1 MGDFFIQPDECIKQV
16 ENLKQVKAKLQSAK
30 QQIEALRKE
39 ISRTQTDETLSR
51 ALQSV
56 ADELKAQETTSEAMG
71 NALNTIVG
79 LYKKTDGELEFKEQY
94 LTTKQKNN
102 KTDADSLDQWLDPDY
117 KLSKEEKKKT
127 KDMLDDYFAEG
138 TTAKN
143 LLDTNNPNY
152 AMVFRNS
159 MSDAELAQYQKMI
172 ALRNKTGLLSSITAG
187 ILGGTFLG
195 SLQDMLNEY
204 LSKAE
209 GYTFLDTSK
218 SSSLY
223 ANSLSQHK
231 LGTLA
236 GAFAANVALWEL
248 GSEALGGISKTL
260 KGGGK
265 VAESTLETG
274 SKAAENVIE
283 GSGNAVKGK
292 GAFNGEVANG
302 EGFGKLANKEITVT
316 QKGLDKV
323 KTHISNNGFDA
334 PENSAMINRIEA
346 ALKNGEKIT
355 GADASYYM
363 HELKE
368 STLMS
373 KGLLY
378 EEAHVAALETYQ
390 VSPFSVYHP
399 EVIQLNPSAW
409 GKSWFN
415 FWEIKK

>member
-1 MGDFFIQPDECIKQV
+1 MLVGDFFIQPDECIKQV

-248 GSEALGGISKTL
+248 GSEALGGISKAL

-265 VAESTLETG
+265 VAESMEKGVKAGLEIADDI
-274 SKAAENVIE
+274 SKQGQN
-283 GSGNAVKGK
+283 
-292 GAFNGEVANG
+292 AFNNFDINSAYVKPKHLSASGGNGAKFLGET
-302 EGFGKLANKEITVT
+302 KEIAEVIL
-316 QKGLDKV
+316 K
-323 KTHISNNGFDA
+323 DA
-334 PENSAMINRIEA
+334 I
-346 ALKNGEKIT
+346 
-355 GADASYYM
+355 
-363 HELKE
+363 
-368 STLMS
+368 S
-373 KGLLY
+373 KGTVQSIADNGLTKMGQQSY
-378 EEAHVAALETYQ
+378 QIVINAGKKIGTKGETLIKI
-390 VSPFSVYHP
+390 
-399 EVIQLNPSAW
+399 VISEDGGMLSAYPV
-409 GKSWFN
+409 K
-415 FWEIKK
+415 